1 MGLLDTYVKLQG
13 LRQQQE
19 QQQLQ
24 QVHSLL
30 YLADAAQKI
39 KSMQQEEQANQ
50 ALANVSPDII
60 NERITS
66 GITNTPEGYDV
77 ADPTSMI
84 TERTPKPD
92 EQYYGEAFEAV
103 KPISM
108 KHALPF
114 LMAMRGAVKER
125 ETEER
130 KRSENPLVPFE
141 INGTKGTAA
150 LSNVLPLY
158 REQNKESKAPTV
170 HPFIEGESHVDK
182 QWDPDKKQWV
192 EVSRGPR
199 HKPTTTIGGASGQVP
214 LTEDAVSQ
222 EGAKYLLTGKLPF
235 TGMGGAGRKEMI
247 NKAAEIAKTNNWT
260 PNDILR
266 MQADYK
272 GMDGSMKNQRKIYDM
287 MTGFVINMDK
297 QMERLDAIYQKLPRS
312 QYKLLN
318 IPFVK
323 LRTMAEGSGE
333 EASAAALLIELGNE
347 SGKLSTN
354 SASSIR
360 ELSESAQKQWARVHD
375 QTLSYTELKKVLE
388 TTKRLGHDRLNS
400 TKAAMDFTLQGIQ
413 ALGSANQPQNPA
425 ITPPAQAGSSWEALK
440 KKKGW

>member
-1 MGLLDTYVKLQG
+1 MSLLDTYVKLQG

-19 QQQLQ
+19 AQQLQ

-84 TERTPKPD
+84 IERTPKPD

-114 LMAMRGAVKER
+114 LMAKRGAVKER

-150 LSNVLPLY
+150 LSNVTPL
-158 REQNKESKAPTV
+158 
-170 HPFIEGESHVDK
+170 
-182 QWDPDKKQWV
+182 
-192 EVSRGPR
+192 
-199 HKPTTTIGGASGQVP
+199 
-214 LTEDAVSQ
+214 
-222 EGAKYLLTGKLPF
+222 
-235 TGMGGAGRKEMI
+235 MI
-247 NKAAEIAKTNNWT
+247 NKANLEEKA
-260 PNDILR
+260 L
-266 MQADYK
+266 
-272 GMDGSMKNQRKIYDM
+272 QREQTAYD
-287 MTGFVINMDK
+287 
-297 QMERLDAIYQKLPRS
+297 
-312 QYKLLN
+312 
-318 IPFVK
+318 
-323 LRTMAEGSGE
+323 
-333 EASAAALLIELGNE
+333 
-347 SGKLSTN
+347 
-354 SASSIR
+354 R
-360 ELSESAQKQWARVHD
+360 EQQREVQKQIAAD
-375 QTLSYTELKKVLE
+375 NIA
-388 TTKRLGHDRLNS
+388 TKRLIAEVARGNQSPYDKQIVTKTLTELPKLKKAAIEGQNSLKQTKRALELIEKGVTGKGGQLKAFLAPYAEMIGMPNDNLNDAQAFQLFARAIIGPMRLEMLGPGPVSEWEQQLMQKLSGGGGAAKPAAKELIGYYRQLAQGKVDNYNQTLEGITQIAPVIGKVYQPIKTETVGASQPVQQPNS
-400 TKAAMDFTLQGIQ
+400 TG
-413 ALGSANQPQNPA
+413 
-425 ITPPAQAGSSWEALK
+425 ITPEEARAELRRRGK
-440 KKKGW
+440 IK